1 MAFMVRNF
9 TLDDVFREI
18 NGDQNEIT
26 DGPID
31 LGGDAYLWLKILGS
45 VVGAIG
51 SLTALLVALHK
62 NIEAVRRLIET
73 VSALCTALYRR
84 LRGNDP
90 SGGPNLEPE
99 LPPQNLADDEV
110 MAWRRERQHRLASEA
125 LGHRL
130 YANTSAS
137 DAPARGR
144 AQWI

>member
-9 TLDDVFREI
+9 TLDDIFREI
-18 NGDQNEIT
+18 NGDQSDIT

-51 SLTALLVALHK
+51 SLTALLVAMHK
-62 NIEAVRRLIET
+62 NIEAFRRLIDT
-73 VSALCTALYRR
+73 VSALCTALYGR
-84 LRGNDP
+84 LRGNNS
-90 SGGPNLEPE
+90 SGGPSLETE
-99 LPPQNLADDEV
+99 LPLRNLADDEV

-137 DAPARGR
+137 GVPSRGR